1 MTIEVNWNEIRA
13 TAVAAGADDP
23 GPRKGRLILEPFVEE
38 KLDLGE
44 YACDPKDDPW
54 PPLSLVAENKHG

>member
-1 MTIEVNWNEIRA
+1 MIEINWNQIRA
-13 TAVAAGADDP
+13 NAVQAGADDP
-23 GPRKGRLILEPFVEE
+23 GPRKGRMIVEE
-38 KLDLGE
+38 HKSKKLDLGE